1 MKVNQK
7 AVKVLEKLFDAKY
20 TNERAISSLTIDQ
33 MAISSLTID
42 QILALKGVTI
52 PDIAMVNELQKKIR
66 GHEVL
71 SFFWD
76 EPPKPKEPPK
86 HEEPPELPVPYDMP
100 D

>member
-20 TNERAISSLTIDQ
+20 TNER
-33 MAISSLTID
+33 AISSLTID

-66 GHEVL
+66 GHEVTAGNTL
-71 SFFWD
+71 CINEDFGKIWRKRCKQD
-76 EPPKPKEPPK
+76 ACGEI
-86 HEEPPELPVPYDMP
+86 LNRL
-100 D
+100 

>member
-7 AVKVLEKLFDAKY
+7 AIKVLDKLFEAKY

-33 MAISSLTID
+33 
-42 QILALKGVTI
+42 ILALKGVSVA
-52 PDIAMVNELQKKIR
+52 DIAMINELQKKIK
-66 GHEVL
+66 GHEVI

-76 EPPKPKEPPK
+76 EPPKQKEPPK
-86 HEEPPELPVPYDMP
+86 PQEQEEVRELHVPYDTQ

>member
-33 MAISSLTID
+33 
-42 QILALKGVTI
+42 ILALKGVTI
-52 PDIAMVNELQKKIR
+52 PDIAMVNELQKRIKA
-66 GHEVL
+66 HEVL

-76 EPPKPKEPPK
+76 EPPKPKP
-86 HEEPPELPVPYDMP
+86 EETPELPVPYDML

>member
-20 TNERAISSLTIDQ
+20 TNER
-33 MAISSLTID
+33 AISSLTID

-76 EPPKPKEPPK
+76 EPPKSKEPPK

>member
-20 TNERAISSLTIDQ
+20 TNER
-33 MAISSLTID
+33 AISSLTID

-66 GHEVL
+66 GPAL
-71 SFFWD
+71 YD
-76 EPPKPKEPPK
+76 
-86 HEEPPELPVPYDMP
+86 DMP